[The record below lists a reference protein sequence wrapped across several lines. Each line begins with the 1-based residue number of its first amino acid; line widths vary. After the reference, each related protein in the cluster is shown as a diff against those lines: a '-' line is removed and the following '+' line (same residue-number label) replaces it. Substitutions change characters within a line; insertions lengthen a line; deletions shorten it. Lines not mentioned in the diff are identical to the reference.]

1 MKFLVSIVLT
11 FLFILPTYSQKK
23 DLRAYLD
30 SKQFYAPGI
39 GNYVEFQLQFIGY
52 TLNYVGENNGLRG
65 ELAIQMQIMQNDSLI
80 TSDAYRLASPFMK
93 DSIIEDF
100 YDVKRF
106 QLEPGNYVFKLTVQD
121 LNNDNDPLFTSQRFL
136 IEDLSDAI
144 SLSDIEI
151 AEIAMKGDESSPFY
165 KSGYNIIPRLNPYY
179 PEELNAIPVYFEIYN
194 TNIFEDSI
202 FAIKQ
207 TITDI
212 NLNKTIDELT
222 TYTKYKTAEVVP
234 YLKKVNIE
242 ALATGKYLLTYT
254 IVSKS
259 MIELSSRSYEFDR
272 HNRIDLDFTL
282 SEVIIDPAFQQSIPD
297 DSIGYFLESLIPIS
311 GRNEMANIYSI
322 AESKNLEDARKY
334 IQTFWTRTNPTNPYE
349 AWIKYKQQVYYV
361 ESLFANNFEEG
372 FETDRGRV
380 YLKYGAPTNVLRE
393 PNSPSEYPY
402 EIWYYNKIGVYNNK
416 RFIFYNTDGTL
427 STYRLLHS
435 DMIGELKN
443 PNWPYELVRRNTAPG
458 NADNPGE
465 NMIDQ
470 WGGKSQERIK
480 QF

>member
-1 MKFLVSIVLT
+1 MRFCFSIILT
-11 FLFILPTYSQKK
+11 FIFTLPVHSQKK
-23 DLRAYLD
+23 DLKAFLD

-39 GNYVEFQLQFIGY
+39 GNYIEFQLQFIGY

-65 ELAIQMQIMQNDSLI
+65 ELAIQMQLLQNDSI
-80 TSDAYRLASPFMK
+80 VNSDAYRLSTPFMK

-106 QLEPGNYVFKLTVQD
+106 QLEPGNYLFKLTVQD
-121 LNNDNDPLFTSQRFL
+121 LNSDNAPLYTSQRFL
-136 IEDLSDAI
+136 IEDLSDAV
-144 SLSDIEI
+144 SMSDIEI
-151 AEIAMKGDESSPFY
+151 AEIATKGDESSPFY
-165 KSGYNIIPRLNPYY
+165 KSGFTIIPRLNPYY
-179 PEELNAIPVYFEIYN
+179 PEELNVIPVYLEIYN
-194 TNIFEDSI
+194 SNIFDDSV

-207 TITDI
+207 TITDLS
-212 NLNKTIDELT
+212 LNKTIDELT

-234 YLKKVNIE
+234 FLKKVNIE
-242 ALATGKYLLTYT
+242 GLATGKYLLTYT
-254 IVSKS
+254 IVNKS

-272 HNRIDLDFTL
+272 HNRVDLDFAL
-282 SEVIIDPAFQQSIPD
+282 NDVILDPAFQASIPD
-297 DSIGYFLESLIPIS
+297 DSIGYFLESLVPIS
-311 GRNEMANIYSI
+311 GRNEMENIYSI
-322 AESKNLEDARKY
+322 VESQNKEARKY
-334 IQTFWTRTNPTNPYE
+334 IQTYWVKTNPVNPYE

-361 ESLFANNFEEG
+361 ETLFANNFEEG

-380 YLKYGAPTNVLRE
+380 YLKYGAPSNIIRE
-393 PNSPSEYPY
+393 PNSSSEYPY

-443 PNWPYELVRRNTAPG
+443 PNWSYELVKRNTAPG

-470 WGGKSQERIK
+470 WGGKGQERIK
-480 QF
+480 QY